1 MHFGAIPPPS
11 EPDVADRFFVVLG
24 TDFAGKSSVMAE
36 LARTEPR
43 AILLS
48 TDQQFVGHGYELISR
63 LRRDV
68 VEDVLPALG
77 LHYSA
82 EFLAG
87 LLQLSVLHLRDRLR
101 QAVRHDGPVV
111 VDSYYYKI
119 LAKCRLNGLP
129 DNAMFSWWRSFPRPR
144 HIVFLDVSPETA
156 WRRSVR
162 AGRVNAW
169 EHYGPRPDRPAFE
182 RFQRDL
188 KDSLVAEIAGV
199 PTTVITER
207 DGVPGT
213 AAAVREVLHRG

>member
-1 MHFGAIPPPS
+1 MNQG
-11 EPDVADRFFVVLG
+11 FFVILG

-36 LARTEPR
+36 LARTEPG

-48 TDQQFVGHGYELISR
+48 TDHQFVGHGYELISR

-77 LHYSA
+77 RRYSA
-82 EFLAG
+82 DFLAG
-87 LLQLSVLHLRDRLR
+87 ILQLSVLHLRDRIR
-101 QAVRHDGPVV
+101 DAVRHDRIVV

-119 LAKCRLNGLP
+119 LAKCQLNGLP
-129 DNAMFSWWRSFPRPR
+129 DNGMFDSWRSFPQPR
-144 HIVFLDVSPETA
+144 HIAFLDVSVRTA

-169 EHYGPRPDRPAFE
+169 EHYGARPEQDAFE

-188 KDSLVAEIAGV
+188 RDALTKETAAV
-199 PTTVITER
+199 PTTVITEH
-207 DGVPGT
+207 DGVRAT
-213 AAAVREVLHRG
+213 AAAVWEVLNHG